1 MKGLL
6 VRIEDYVHNAGEA
19 EKKLMERLLKQPE
32 TVLRKSIKELAK
44 ETYTSPATIVRMC
57 KKLGC
62 AGYKD
67 FQNSLA
73 YEVALFRESREI
85 AFQKITQKDTVED
98 IIYKV
103 TKKNIE
109 SLETTRKLIEPK
121 TVTECVKLLE
131 KSRTVTLFGL
141 GTSLLVARDL
151 YLKLLRADVICNVCD
166 DWHAQLLTARNLRE
180 NDLAIVI
187 SYSGLTEEMLACAQ
201 EAKKNGARVIAITRA
216 IESRLA
222 STADYV
228 LPVAATELIH
238 RSGAMSSRISQL
250 NVVDILFTAYVN
262 RNYEFCMKQFG
273 RTHINKEGGNA
284 EHD

>member
-6 VRIEDYVHNAGEA
+6 VRIEDYVQYAGEA
-19 EKKLMERLLKQPE
+19 EKELINRLQTKPE
-32 TVLRKSIKELAK
+32 SVLRKSIKELAK

-62 AGYKD
+62 TGYKE
-67 FQNSLA
+67 FQNLLA
-73 YEVALFRESREI
+73 YEVAVFMESRQI
-85 AFQKITQKDTVED
+85 AFQEITQKDSVED

-121 TVTECVKLLE
+121 IVLECVKLME

-180 NDLAIVI
+180 KDLAIVI
-187 SYSGLTEEMLACAQ
+187 SYSGLTEEMLECARV
-201 EAKKNGARVIAITRA
+201 AKANGAKVIAITRA
-216 IESRLA
+216 VESKLA
-222 STADYV
+222 GQADFV

-238 RSGAMSSRISQL
+238 RSGAMSSRLSQL
-250 NVVDILFTAYVN
+250 NMVDILFTAYVN

-273 RTHINKEGGNA
+273 RTHIQKEGGA

>member
-6 VRIEDYVHNAGEA
+6 VRIEDYVLNAGEA
-19 EKKLMERLLKQPE
+19 EKELINRLQKNPE
-32 TVLRKSIKELAK
+32 TVLHKSVKVLAK
-44 ETYTSPATIVRMC
+44 ETYTSPATIVRLC

-62 AGYKD
+62 CGYRD
-67 FQNSLA
+67 FQNTLA

-121 TVTECVKLLE
+121 IVTECVKLLE
-131 KSRTVTLFGL
+131 SSRSVTLFGL

-151 YLKLLRADVICNVCD
+151 YLKLLRADVICNICD
-166 DWHAQLLTARNLRE
+166 DWHAQLLTARNLRK
-180 NDLAIVI
+180 NDLAVVI
-187 SYSGLTEEMLACAQ
+187 SYSGLTEEMLECAR
-201 EAKKNGARVIAITRA
+201 EAKANGAKVIAITRA
-216 IESRLA
+216 VESKLA
-222 STADYV
+222 EKADFV
-228 LPVAATELIH
+228 VPVAATELIH

-262 RNYEFCMKQFG
+262 RNYEFCMRQFG
-273 RTHINKEGGNA
+273 RTHIQKKGGA